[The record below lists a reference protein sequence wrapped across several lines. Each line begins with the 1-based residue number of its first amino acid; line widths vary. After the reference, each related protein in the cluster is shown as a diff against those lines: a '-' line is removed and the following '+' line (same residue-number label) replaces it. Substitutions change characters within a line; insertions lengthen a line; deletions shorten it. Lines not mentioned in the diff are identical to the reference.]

1 MYVYIALAVPAPCP
15 APTAPPTLAPTPSTQ
30 AMIGSASSLGAPATL
45 PPSPTCVSAHAFDG
59 ISGFSVQS
67 TANLAGPASADL
79 SPNPDGGGPAST
91 SGPGPAA
98 AVHQAKQAAVTAAIP
113 AAAAR
118 AASMQQNQ
126 PHNSH
131 VSRPPQRGPAT
142 PAPTP
147 LAVATVD
154 FHSLII
160 ARGNHLGSSP
170 SAFLSWYDEWAG
182 PLKLFS
188 IQSYDWYE
196 PILTCHTSVTLSIKF
211 VKHALV
217 VALLTWLQLLAIQS
231 AFFNDT
237 QMTTWWDSFF
247 LSGQNVR
254 LVTQYTKEKSL
265 PGIATKYVCY
275 CSERH
280 QTHKKPRNEKAPTT
294 SSNSTNTTT
303 TTTATTTSSSS
314 ATGESD
320 NCLAQIPDITSHRG
334 QSVRL
339 SYPPQA
345 SSLLSGL
352 GEKSNVQPFR
362 LTCLP
367 RVSTTC
373 ATSREGKYI
382 SSSGSNLTRVSHCWI
397 CVSQIFIQFRLT
409 VLLTRR
415 RYQRLSISYA
425 LSFT

>member
-1 MYVYIALAVPAPCP
+1 MHSYVSIYAYMYVYIALAVPAPCP

-98 AVHQAKQAAVTAAIP
+98 AVHQAKQAAVTAAITV
-113 AAAAR
+113 AAAH
-118 AASMQQNQ
+118 AASVQQNQ

-131 VSRPPQRGPAT
+131 VSHLPQRGPAT

-196 PILTCHTSVTLSIKF
+196 PILTCHTSVTLGT
-211 VKHALV
+211 
-217 VALLTWLQLLAIQS
+217 LT
-231 AFFNDT
+231 
-237 QMTTWWDSFF
+237 
-247 LSGQNVR
+247 
-254 LVTQYTKEKSL
+254 
-265 PGIATKYVCY
+265 
-275 CSERH
+275 
-280 QTHKKPRNEKAPTT
+280 
-294 SSNSTNTTT
+294 
-303 TTTATTTSSSS
+303 
-314 ATGESD
+314 
-320 NCLAQIPDITSHRG
+320 
-334 QSVRL
+334 
-339 SYPPQA
+339 A
-345 SSLLSGL
+345 S
-352 GEKSNVQPFR
+352 
-362 LTCLP
+362 
-367 RVSTTC
+367 
-373 ATSREGKYI
+373 
-382 SSSGSNLTRVSHCWI
+382 
-397 CVSQIFIQFRLT
+397 
-409 VLLTRR
+409 
-415 RYQRLSISYA
+415 
-425 LSFT
+425 